1 MMMMMCCKQVDPF
14 LNKEKPLQS
23 FLVPFFHE
31 VKKKRAFRHVFKMV
45 QLPSTSLST
54 ISGKVF
60 VSLCLLFLFHSGIS
74 VVTYKRLVTE
84 RYGDLPPGVQ
94 SVPKDVLI
102 ELGLS
107 MFFICVGVYLLTD
120 NITPIDIAED
130 PLESIK
136 SLFSSKLDFAPV
148 QQLSLQAD
156 KVVKEKANGLAD
168 ALLHSILDDAM
179 KNTKKKSH
187 GKSLNDVKLNSKSRG
202 GNSKSSLISAVNSNH
217 DEVEEDDEDIIVE
230 EAASSTL
237 RKRL

>member
-1 MMMMMCCKQVDPF
+1 
-14 LNKEKPLQS
+14 
-23 FLVPFFHE
+23 
-31 VKKKRAFRHVFKMV
+31 MV
-45 QLPSTSLST
+45 QLPSTNLST
-54 ISGKVF
+54 IIGKVF
-60 VSLCLLFLFHSGIS
+60 VLLCLTFLFHSGIS
-74 VVTYKRLVTE
+74 VVTFKRLVTE
-84 RYGDLPPGVQ
+84 RYGDLPAGVQ
-94 SVPKDVLI
+94 SVPKDVLF

-107 MFFICVGVYLLTD
+107 MLFICVGVYLLTD

-168 ALLHSILDDAM
+168 ALLHSILDEAI

-202 GNSKSSLISAVNSNH
+202 GDSKNGLISAVDSNH
-217 DEVEEDDEDIIVE
+217 DEVEEDDEDIVVEEAVE
-230 EAASSTL
+230 EAASSSL
-237 RKRL
+237 RKRH

>member
-1 MMMMMCCKQVDPF
+1 
-14 LNKEKPLQS
+14 
-23 FLVPFFHE
+23 
-31 VKKKRAFRHVFKMV
+31 MV

-54 ISGKVF
+54 IIGKVS
-60 VSLCLLFLFHSGIS
+60 VLLCLTFLFHSGIS
-74 VVTYKRLVTE
+74 VVTFKRLVTE
-84 RYGDLPPGVQ
+84 RYGDLPAGTQ

-107 MFFICVGVYLLTD
+107 MLFICVGVYLLTD

-156 KVVKEKANGLAD
+156 HVVKEKANGLAD
-168 ALLHSILDDAM
+168 ALLHSILDEAI

-202 GNSKSSLISAVNSNH
+202 GDSKSSLISAVDSNH
-217 DEVEEDDEDIIVE
+217 DEVEEDDEDIVVE
-230 EAASSTL
+230 EAASML
-237 RKRL
+237 RKRH